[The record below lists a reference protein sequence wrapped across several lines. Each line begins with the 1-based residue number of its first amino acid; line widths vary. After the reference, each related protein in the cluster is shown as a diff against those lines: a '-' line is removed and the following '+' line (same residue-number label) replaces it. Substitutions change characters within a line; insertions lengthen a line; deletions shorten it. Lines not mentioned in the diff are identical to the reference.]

1 MEARDLRCPVCGA
14 IPRPWFEKLGRKV
27 HRCPACHHVSVPAGL
42 ALADDGLSIYES
54 ERPIFEMDGNI
65 EYYLDD
71 GNMLAAQAK
80 AAFVREY
87 CPERGRLLDVGSSY
101 GHFLAAIG
109 SAHEAYGLELNRRVV
124 CWSIDHFGVASRV
137 GSIYEMPSELP
148 GSFDLITCW
157 DVIEHLEHPQLALDR
172 IRERLKPG
180 GWLFLSTPD
189 AGSIV
194 ARLMGRHW
202 HYMDPVQH
210 INLFSRSNLSRALL
224 GAGFTIRNCRY
235 LGHPY
240 RVSYV
245 LNRLSYLARETP
257 AGAAIRL
264 LTSVAGPLKRVRV
277 SLKLWDVMGVAAQLQ
292 SGRVP
297 GTSSAGRVL

>member
-1 MEARDLRCPVCGA
+1 VSGATRSRYRLTMNGRDLSCPVCRA
-14 IPRPWFEKLGRKV
+14 ALQPWFEKLGREV
-27 HRCPACHHVSVPAGL
+27 YRCPACRHVSVPAGL

-71 GNMLAAQAK
+71 GNMLAARAK
-80 AAFVREY
+80 AAFVREFS
-87 CPERGRLLDVGSSY
+87 PKGRLLDVGSSY

-109 SAHEAYGLELNRRVV
+109 SAHDAYGLELNRGAVS
-124 CWSIDHFGVASRV
+124 WSIDRFGVASRA
-137 GSIYEMPSELP
+137 GSIYEMPADLP
-148 GSFDLITCW
+148 ATFDVITCW
-157 DVIEHLEHPQLALDR
+157 DVIEHLAHPELALARLRD
-172 IRERLKPG
+172 RLKAG

-189 AGSIV
+189 AGSLV

-210 INLFSRSNLSRALL
+210 INLFSRSNLSRVLQE
-224 GAGFTIRNCRY
+224 AGFAIRACRY
-235 LGHPY
+235 FGHPY

-257 AGAAIRL
+257 VAPAIRL
-264 LTSVAGPLKRVRV
+264 LASAAGPLKRIRI
-277 SLKLWDVMGVAAQLQ
+277 SLKLWDVMGIAAQ
-292 SGRVP
+292 R
-297 GTSSAGRVL
+297 SS